1 MKKDTAEDAPLGLYA
16 WKHTFQITHIKLQ
29 YNREKKKYLFN
40 SVILVITSNIQQLDK
55 EFIWYSPCY
64 IISLEKCHHFVDI
77 LNEANIYI
85 LLLPHLVLLQ
95 HL

>member
-1 MKKDTAEDAPLGLYA
+1 MHLWDCTLENILSKSRILS
-16 WKHTFQITHIKLQ
+16 
-29 YNREKKKYLFN
+29 YNIIEKKKKYLFN